1 MELEASLLNKYFEMF
16 GCPPP
21 NIMCVGYDN
30 DIYGKIVQ
38 DAISNKKP
46 ITDEIMDKAL
56 RYVTYDLVPES
67 FYETR
72 EDLIKFFQTNFH
84 LIENQKI
91 IFAQSNGGYK
101 SKDEEDAYFTDEYFY
116 VEFENGYKL
125 KCSTLFY
132 SLGDFEIDK
141 DISKPNYNCWIIDY
155 LKDRKFID
163 FEIIGFSDEYECNP
177 TTGRVRPA
185 GGDYYKEIIFKLDNG
200 KTLTI
205 VAEDAASDG
214 YMDIFI
220 K

>member
-1 MELEASLLNKYFEMF
+1 MELEESLLNKYFEMF
-16 GCPPP
+16 GCYPKL
-21 NIMCVGYDN
+21 IMTANYHDP
-30 DIYGKIVQ
+30 IYIALMKKAIDEGLP
-38 DAISNKKP
+38 ISNDVVDNTFKNVVFDIAPDNYFETYTSLKNYL
-46 ITDEIMDKAL
+46 DKNF
-56 RYVTYDLVPES
+56 E
-67 FYETR
+67 F
-72 EDLIKFFQTNFH
+72 IK
-84 LIENQKI
+84 NQKI
-91 IFAQSNGGYK
+91 IFAQSNGGCK

-141 DISKPNYNCWIIDY
+141 DISKPNYNCWIIDS

-163 FEIIGFSDEYECNP
+163 FDITRFSEEYEINP
-177 TTGRVRPA
+177 STGETRHA
-185 GGDYYKEIIFKLDNG
+185 GGDYYREIIFKLDNG

-205 VAEDAASDG
+205 VAQDSLSDG